1 MIVSQHIRELVA
13 SRLREKRVVVWYDG
27 ARVFH
32 DLFSGLELTHTVKV
46 DTTSSV
52 LQARREADKSWR
64 ALFEPDFDGTRPA
77 SVLIYVPAER
87 GSSEEERRL
96 DPFEPFALLGDAFGV
111 TEAEKLPS
119 IARQVL
125 VGRENDVDR
134 FFTEGTPTVAQL
146 DALAGGTKYPLLL
159 EALGTEAPG
168 RVVAKL
174 LCRPA
179 EIRGHLS
186 AHPGL
191 LADLRRLLADAYGFD
206 QHTEIPFD
214 ALGPAFAQW
223 ILFSEF
229 VFDLPGSV
237 PESVAHVPR
246 ADACLKRAI
255 YDLCEDLRTSS
266 EHRDTYRDI
275 SAEVERRLGLS
286 DMGETAGA
294 FGDRDT
300 FPFEDR
306 AALLRLQQNAL
317 AKDMTAARDL
327 SLKRRSSVWRTLPER
342 DQLWRLAERCLDLL
356 AAGASWNARS
366 TGPDQPVSDHIRAY
380 CAEPD
385 GMWRLDQ
392 AQRLVEQA
400 AALLVDRDSL
410 APLLD
415 HVRREYRRWLGA
427 AQTAFL
433 ESVSRTGWPA
443 DGVPKQIQS
452 WTRCASGPISDGRR
466 TAWFMIDA
474 LRFEMAK
481 ELGDRLAAEGTVTV
495 EATCGVVP
503 AATPFGMA
511 ALLPGAEAGTSYEE
525 QEGVLVPC
533 IRGKAVISADDR
545 RAVFRAAFG
554 DRFRSVRLGELLTS
568 STTQLRSLVGT
579 ADVLAVFSSEIDD
592 FGEHNDPLV
601 ARRYI
606 SEVVADLLAAA
617 NRLVSIGFERL
628 AFAAD
633 HGFIQLPEVLPGDRC
648 PEPAG
653 RWLLRKRRA
662 LLGALGA
669 RSGDVIAF
677 DASTLGIQGSVKQVC
692 VPRGVKVFRAG
703 SPYFHEGLSLQ
714 ECVVPLVVLD
724 AVRRRPTGDGEPRIG
739 VHYRSD
745 RFTTRIFSVQISY
758 ASLLTPELNVR
769 VQAFVPGTAR
779 VIGEAAD
786 CEARDPHTGLVKLLA
801 AQKVH
806 VPIAIEPDFDGDAV
820 EVRVTD
826 ATTPGR
832 SLACLVL
839 RKATLD

>member
-1 MIVSQHIRELVA
+1 MSVSQHIRELVT
-13 SRLREKRVVVWYDG
+13 SRLKEKRVLVWYD
-27 ARVFH
+27 ADRVFH
-32 DLFSGLELTHTVKV
+32 DIFLNLETEHAVNI
-46 DTTSSV
+46 DASSSV
-52 LQARREADKSWR
+52 LRARRNADQAWH
-64 ALFEPDFDGTRPA
+64 ALFKPDFEGARPT

-87 GSSEEERRL
+87 GVSEEERRI
-96 DPFEPFALLGDAFGV
+96 DPFEPFALAGAAFGA

-125 VGRENDVDR
+125 VGREGDVDR
-134 FFTEGTPTVAQL
+134 LFAEGTPTVAQL
-146 DALAGGTKYPLLL
+146 DALAGGTRYPLLE
-159 EALGTEAPG
+159 EALATDVPG

-179 EIRGHLS
+179 EVRGHLR
-186 AHPGL
+186 ALPGL
-191 LADLRRLLADAYGFD
+191 LADLRRLLADGYGFEQLD
-206 QHTEIPFD
+206 EIPFD

-223 ILFSEF
+223 LLFSEF
-229 VFDLPGSV
+229 VFDLPGTV

-246 ADACLKRAI
+246 ADARFQRAV
-255 YDLCEDLRTSS
+255 YDVCEDLRTSS
-266 EHRDTYRDI
+266 EHRDTYREI
-275 SAEVERRLGLS
+275 AAEVERRLGLS
-286 DMGETAGA
+286 GLGETAGA

-317 AKDMTAARDL
+317 SGDMKAARDL
-327 SLKRRSSVWRTLPER
+327 AIRRRSSVWRTLPER

-356 AAGASWNARS
+356 AAGAAWDIRS
-366 TGPDQPVSDHIRAY
+366 VEAEQPVAEHVRAY
-380 CAEPD
+380 CAEAD

-415 HVRREYRRWLGA
+415 HVRRGYRQWLGT
-427 AQTAFL
+427 AQKAFL
-433 ESVSRTGWPA
+433 ESTTRKGWPA
-443 DGVPKQIQS
+443 EGFPKQVQAWS
-452 WTRCASGPISDGRR
+452 RYAAGPVGDGRR

-474 LRFEMAK
+474 LRFEMGK
-481 ELGDRLAAEGTVTV
+481 ELADRLAAEGTVVV
-495 EATCGVVP
+495 EAACGVVP
-503 AATPFGMA
+503 AATAFGMA
-511 ALLPGAEAGTSYEE
+511 ALLPGAEVATSYEE
-525 QEGVLVPC
+525 REGVLVPC
-533 IRGKAVISADDR
+533 IGGKPVISADDR

-568 STTQLRSLVGT
+568 STAQLRGLIGT

-617 NRLVSIGFERL
+617 NRLVSIGFERMV
-628 AFAAD
+628 FAAD

-662 LLGALGA
+662 LLGELGS
-669 RSGDVIAF
+669 RSGGFVAL
-677 DASTLGIQGSVKQVC
+677 DAAALGIQGAVKQVC

-724 AVRRRPTGDGEPRIG
+724 AVRRQATGDGEPRIG

-745 RFTTRIFSVQISY
+745 RFTTRIFSVQVSY
-758 ASLLTPELNVR
+758 SSLLAPELDVR
-769 VQAFVPGTAR
+769 IQAFAPGTAR
-779 VIGEAAD
+779 VVGEAAD
-786 CEARDPHTGLVKLLA
+786 CEARDPHTGLVKLQA
-801 AQKVH
+801 SQKVH

-820 EVRVTD
+820 EIRVTD

-839 RKATLD
+839 RNAMLD